1 MAKLVIT
8 KEDKEEF
15 KRTTNGAKK
24 AIWMIIGMLIDFLG
38 TLGISILNIIS
49 SKLPNMILYYVI
61 LFALLVIIV
70 LGGELI
76 GVYFGALEQYVYHK
90 KAENNINDNLNADKK
105 VLDTNE

>member
-24 AIWMIIGMLIDFLG
+24 AIWMIVGMIIDFTA
-38 TLGISILNIIS
+38 TLGISFLNIYA
-49 SKLPNMILYYVI
+49 SKLPDKMYFYII
-61 LFALLVIIV
+61 LFVLLVIVV

-76 GVYFGALEQYVYHK
+76 GVYYGALEQYVFHK
-90 KAENNINDNLNADKK
+90 NEKK
-105 VLDTNE
+105 VLGPDE

>member
-1 MAKLVIT
+1 MNIK

-24 AIWMIIGMLIDFLG
+24 AIWMIVGILIDFMA
-38 TLGISILNIIS
+38 TLGISFLNIFAD
-49 SKLPNMILYYVI
+49 KLPNKMYFYII
-61 LFALLVIIV
+61 LFVLLVIVV

-90 KAENNINDNLNADKK
+90 NEKK
-105 VLDTNE
+105 VIEPNE